1 MDVLTTQQQDRLN
14 QAKARMRI
22 ENEEYLRQH
31 PELQTFIS
39 MFMSKGMF
47 VELVELGCRGGG
59 RRRRAGFVRALLV
72 TISSTHHPP
81 PQPSPPP
88 HRCSHYCQCSTSS
101 RMTC

>member
-39 MFMSKGMF
+39 MFMSKVLDEQPDDVLTFACEFFSNPENEAAVMEG
-47 VELVELGCRGGG
+47 VGTV
-59 RRRRAGFVRALLV
+59 GFTA
-72 TISSTHHPP
+72 
-81 PQPSPPP
+81 
-88 HRCSHYCQCSTSS
+88 
-101 RMTC
+101 